1 VVPLILAAYIESR
14 APGIT
19 PLRAPVP
26 IVQVHHQSAQS
37 VAERLARTLDLQPAF
52 AAQLREPIDGTG
64 TVTRSVVPYTEAPVD
79 TEPLGWAR
87 FACAL
92 FSQMT

>member
-1 VVPLILAAYIESR
+1 MWFHSSLRHTSSPALLGSR
-14 APGIT
+14 RCA
-19 PLRAPVP
+19 L
-26 IVQVHHQSAQS
+26 QVHHQSAQS

>member
-1 VVPLILAAYIESR
+1 MVPLILAAYIESR

-19 PLRAPVP
+19 PLR
-26 IVQVHHQSAQS
+26 AQS

>member
-1 VVPLILAAYIESR
+1 
-14 APGIT
+14 
-19 PLRAPVP
+19 
-26 IVQVHHQSAQS
+26 
-37 VAERLARTLDLQPAF
+37 LARTLDLQPAF